1 MATKKEPSKTA
12 PETAPETAATKDQLV
27 IATAAGFYGC
37 YRYVGDKFKVPAGTK
52 ASWFKP
58 V

>member
-1 MATKKEPSKTA
+1 MATKKAPEIT

-27 IATAAGFYGC
+27 IATAPGFYGC
-37 YRYVGDKFKVPAGTK
+37 YRYVGDKFKVPAGTH

>member
-1 MATKKEPSKTA
+1 MATKKAPEIAPEIA
-12 PETAPETAATKDQLV
+12 PETAPETKDQLV

-37 YRYVGDKFKVPAGTK
+37 YRYAGDKFKVPAGTH

>member
-1 MATKKEPSKTA
+1 MATKKA
-12 PETAPETAATKDQLV
+12 PEIAPEIAAAKDQLV

-37 YRYVGDKFKVPAGTK
+37 YRCVGDKFKVPAGTH